1 MGNST
6 GRSSNAGCP
15 QARARAL
22 EAIILSPGGSIPEG
36 AADHIGSCPDC
47 REAISGVERMDMTL
61 SGALRRIRTG
71 IPRPS
76 TEDIDL
82 ILAAARITPPAAGLL
97 RDIRRA
103 VNRMLLLT
111 LLVLSFLALCGLGW
125 ILVLAWKAA
134 HGG

>member
-1 MGNST
+1 MT
-6 GRSSNAGCP
+6 
-15 QARARAL
+15 RAA
-22 EAIILSPGGSIPEG
+22 
-36 AADHIGSCPDC
+36 HHVGSCPDC

-61 SGALRRIRTG
+61 SGALRQVRTG

-82 ILAAARITPPAAGLL
+82 ILAAARLTPPTAGLL
-97 RDIRRA
+97 RDIRRS

-125 ILVLAWKAA
+125 VLVLAWKAA